1 MDLHICID
9 NTSILFF
16 LARFAKIL
24 FYVGQGFGFFFSS
37 IDIDNLVQLLRCCK
51 SSSYWHWKKTIV
63 ETFTGLP
70 LERQYQYANER
81 LNLILAQSEE
91 QSAKF
96 FCHAALLRLQFSC
109 PRQIGFLEKRLW
121 SPSLA
126 FVGLDI
132 GELKAFHYQ
141 FVSWLSS
148 GQTTMAYKLKI
159 K

>member
-16 LARFAKIL
+16 SLDSPK
-24 FYVGQGFGFFFSS
+24 FYVGQGFGFFSS

-96 FCHAALLRLQFSC
+96 FAMLRCSGCNFHVQDKLDFWKKGFDHLLWLLSALILENWRHFTISSCLDFQADRLPWPIS
-109 PRQIGFLEKRLW
+109 
-121 SPSLA
+121 
-126 FVGLDI
+126 
-132 GELKAFHYQ
+132 
-141 FVSWLSS
+141 
-148 GQTTMAYKLKI
+148 
-159 K
+159 